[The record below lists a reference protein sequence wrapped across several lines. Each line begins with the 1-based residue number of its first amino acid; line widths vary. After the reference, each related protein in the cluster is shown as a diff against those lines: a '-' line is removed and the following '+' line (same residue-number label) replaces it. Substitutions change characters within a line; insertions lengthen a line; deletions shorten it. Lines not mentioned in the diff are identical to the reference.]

1 MARGS
6 SSTQTRSQKTNTV
19 KHGRASQGSSQTQP
33 KRGTR
38 AQRVDS
44 EEENDGN
51 ADADGAYDEEIDV
64 EGGGGGASQE
74 GVDINL
80 KANQLVRLA
89 LFMEHKRMPLRRDEI
104 SRKVFGP
111 SSRAS
116 RSFNRV
122 FERAQSILNHTFGM
136 ELVELQSR
144 AAMDKTAAAADPS
157 ALNEESEEDDGAPP
171 ATQGKRRGKATGLK
185 KKAPPTG
192 SKTYILRSILH
203 STLISLAALPDEEI
217 LTAELDDAS
226 DELDDDGTPA
236 PSQIQ
241 GSRRPRRSQS
251 TSLSPPTCTGTLLSF
266 SSPTLPALEN
276 VAALGIQNV
285 ILSLILTSGRLISD
299 RELRGALRQLHLPM
313 GASVPLGRSAHN
325 HSSGTGGTA
334 TFTIEAYLQ
343 LLIRQGYID
352 RVVSGEAGKPA
363 KAAGGK
369 RGRLST
375 VGGNLDGEDGENKYE
390 WRWGPRAHSEIG
402 EKAVQEFVA
411 EFMVGIGSN
420 EDDQDGS
427 GSRGGRRSGGS
438 NRAQDNA
445 AKLKK
450 MMDGIE
456 KASGG
461 NIVDLK

>member
-6 SSTQTRSQKTNTV
+6 SSTQTRSQQTNTV
-19 KHGRASQGSSQTQP
+19 KYGGSSQGSSQTQP
-33 KRGTR
+33 KCGTS

-44 EEENDGN
+44 EEENGGN
-51 ADADGAYDEEIDV
+51 ANADGVYDEEIDV

-89 LFMEHKRMPLRRDEI
+89 LFMKHKRMPLRRDGI
-104 SRKVFGP
+104 SRKELLYAFTFQNDALRSVFLCF
-111 SSRAS
+111 SFFQSRLRTS
-116 RSFNRV
+116 TIHPRSY
-122 FERAQSILNHTFGM
+122 FGHGACRT
-136 ELVELQSR
+136 R
-144 AAMDKTAAAADPS
+144 AAMDKAAAAANPS
-157 ALNEESEEDDGAPP
+157 ALNEESEEDDGGPP

-313 GASVPLGRSAHN
+313 GASVPLGRSTHN
-325 HSSGTGGTA
+325 HS
-334 TFTIEAYLQ
+334 
-343 LLIRQGYID
+343 QGYID

-375 VGGNLDGEDGENKYE
+375 AGGNLDGEDGENKYE

-411 EFMVGIGSN
+411 EFMVGIGSD

-450 MMDGIE
+450 MMDGID

>member
-1 MARGS
+1 
-6 SSTQTRSQKTNTV
+6 N
-19 KHGRASQGSSQTQP
+19 
-33 KRGTR
+33 
-38 AQRVDS
+38 
-44 EEENDGN
+44 
-51 ADADGAYDEEIDV
+51 
-64 EGGGGGASQE
+64 
-74 GVDINL
+74 
-80 KANQLVRLA
+80 
-89 LFMEHKRMPLRRDEI
+89 EHKRVPLRRDEF

-171 ATQGKRRGKATGLK
+171 ATQ
-185 KKAPPTG
+185 APPTG

-203 STLISLAALPDEEI
+203 STLTSLAALPDEEI

-226 DELDDDGTPA
+226 DKLDDDGTPA

-251 TSLSPPTCTGTLLSF
+251 TT
-266 SSPTLPALEN
+266 
-276 VAALGIQNV
+276 LGIQNV

-299 RELRGALRQLHLPM
+299 RELRGALRRLHLPM
-313 GASVPLGRSAHN
+313 GARVPLSRSAHN

-352 RVVSGEAGKPA
+352 RVVSGEAGKPV

-375 VGGNLDGEDGENKYE
+375 AGGNLDGEDGENKYE
-390 WRWGPRAHSEIG
+390 WRWGPRAHSENG
-402 EKAVQEFVA
+402 EKAAQEFVA
-411 EFMVGIGSN
+411 EFGLFCS
-420 EDDQDGS
+420 
-427 GSRGGRRSGGS
+427 
-438 NRAQDNA
+438 
-445 AKLKK
+445 
-450 MMDGIE
+450 
-456 KASGG
+456 
-461 NIVDLK
+461 

>member
-6 SSTQTRSQKTNTV
+6 SSTQTRFQRTNTV
-19 KHGRASQGSSQTQP
+19 KHGRASQGSSQTQS

-38 AQRVDS
+38 TQRVDS
-44 EEENDGN
+44 EEDNEDNDGN
-51 ADADGAYDEEIDV
+51 ADADGAYDEEMYV

-89 LFMEHKRMPLRRDEI
+89 LFMEHKRMALRRDEI

-144 AAMDKTAAAADPS
+144 AAMDKAAAAADPS

-217 LTAELDDAS
+217 LIAELDDAS
-226 DELDDDGTPA
+226 DELDD
-236 PSQIQ
+236 
-241 GSRRPRRSQS
+241 S

-276 VAALGIQNV
+276 VGALGIQNV
-285 ILSLILTSGRLISD
+285 ILSLILTSGRLMSD

-334 TFTIEAYLQ
+334 TFTIESYLQ
-343 LLIRQGYID
+343 LLMRQGYID

-375 VGGNLDGEDGENKYE
+375 AGGNLDGEDGENKYE

-427 GSRGGRRSGGS
+427 GSRGGRSSGGS
-438 NRAQDNA
+438 NRVHDNA

-456 KASGG
+456 KAAGG

>member
-6 SSTQTRSQKTNTV
+6 SSAQTRSQKTNTV
-19 KHGRASQGSSQTQP
+19 KYGGASQGSSQTQP

-104 SRKVFGP
+104 SRKELLYAFTFQNDALR
-111 SSRAS
+111 SAFSFFQSRLRTS
-116 RSFNRV
+116 TIHP
-122 FERAQSILNHTFGM
+122 QSYFWYGACRT
-136 ELVELQSR
+136 R
-144 AAMDKTAAAADPS
+144 AAMDKAAAAANPS
-157 ALNEESEEDDGAPP
+157 ALNEESEEDDGGPP
-171 ATQGKRRGKATGLK
+171 ATQGNGGESYRIK

-203 STLISLAALPDEEI
+203 STLISLAALPDI
-217 LTAELDDAS
+217 LTAELDDAF
-226 DELDDDGTPA
+226 DELDDVGTPA

-276 VAALGIQNV
+276 VAAFGIQN
-285 ILSLILTSGRLISD
+285 IILTSGRLISD

-313 GASVPLGRSAHN
+313 GASVLLGRSAHN
-325 HSSGTGGTA
+325 HS
-334 TFTIEAYLQ
+334 
-343 LLIRQGYID
+343 QGYID

-363 KAAGGK
+363 KAASGK

-375 VGGNLDGEDGENKYE
+375 AGGNLDGEHGENKYE

-402 EKAVQEFVA
+402 EKAVQELVA
-411 EFMVGIGSN
+411 EFGLFCS
-420 EDDQDGS
+420 
-427 GSRGGRRSGGS
+427 
-438 NRAQDNA
+438 
-445 AKLKK
+445 
-450 MMDGIE
+450 
-456 KASGG
+456 
-461 NIVDLK
+461 

>member
-19 KHGRASQGSSQTQP
+19 KYGGPSQGSSQTQP
-33 KRGTR
+33 KRGTS

-44 EEENDGN
+44 EEENGGN
-51 ADADGAYDEEIDV
+51 ADADGAYNEEIDV
-64 EGGGGGASQE
+64 EGGGGGASQ
-74 GVDINL
+74 GGADINL

-89 LFMEHKRMPLRRDEI
+89 LLMEHKRMPLRRDEI
-104 SRKVFGP
+104 SRKELLYAFTFQNDALRSVF
-111 SSRAS
+111 SCFSFFQSRLRTS
-116 RSFNRV
+116 TIHP
-122 FERAQSILNHTFGM
+122 QSYFWYGACRT
-136 ELVELQSR
+136 R
-144 AAMDKTAAAADPS
+144 AAMDKAAAAANPS
-157 ALNEESEEDDGAPP
+157 ALNEESEEDDGGPP
-171 ATQGKRRGKATGLK
+171 ATQGNGGESYRIK

-217 LTAELDDAS
+217 LTAELDDAF
-226 DELDDDGTPA
+226 DELDDVGTPA

-276 VAALGIQNV
+276 VAAFGIQNI
-285 ILSLILTSGRLISD
+285 ILSLILTSARLISD

-325 HSSGTGGTA
+325 HS
-334 TFTIEAYLQ
+334 
-343 LLIRQGYID
+343 QGYID

-363 KAAGGK
+363 QAAGGK

-375 VGGNLDGEDGENKYE
+375 AGGNLDGEDGENKYE

-402 EKAVQEFVA
+402 EKAVQELVA
-411 EFMVGIGSN
+411 EFGLFCS
-420 EDDQDGS
+420 
-427 GSRGGRRSGGS
+427 
-438 NRAQDNA
+438 
-445 AKLKK
+445 
-450 MMDGIE
+450 
-456 KASGG
+456 
-461 NIVDLK
+461 

>member
-6 SSTQTRSQKTNTV
+6 SSTQTRSQRTNTV

-38 AQRVDS
+38 TRRVDS
-44 EEENDGN
+44 EEDNEDNDSN
-51 ADADGAYDEEIDV
+51 ADADGAYDEEMDV

-74 GVDINL
+74 GADINL

-111 SSRAS
+111 SFRAS

-144 AAMDKTAAAADPS
+144 AAMDKAAAAADPS
-157 ALNEESEEDDGAPP
+157 ALNEE
-171 ATQGKRRGKATGLK
+171 GKATGLK

-375 VGGNLDGEDGENKYE
+375 AGGNLDGEDGENKYE

-411 EFMVGIGSN
+411 EFMVGTGSN

>member
-19 KHGRASQGSSQTQP
+19 KYGGPSQGSSQTQP
-33 KRGTR
+33 KRGTS
-38 AQRVDS
+38 AQRVDL
-44 EEENDGN
+44 EEENGGN

-136 ELVELQSR
+136 EL
-144 AAMDKTAAAADPS
+144 
-157 ALNEESEEDDGAPP
+157 EDDGAPP
-171 ATQGKRRGKATGLK
+171 ATQGNGGESYRIK

-276 VAALGIQNV
+276 VAAFGIQNI
-285 ILSLILTSGRLISD
+285 ILSLILTYGRLISD
-299 RELRGALRQLHLPM
+299 REPRGALRQLHLPM

-369 RGRLST
+369 RGRIST
-375 VGGNLDGEDGENKYE
+375 AGGNLDGEDGENKYE

-411 EFMVGIGSN
+411 EFGLFCS
-420 EDDQDGS
+420 
-427 GSRGGRRSGGS
+427 
-438 NRAQDNA
+438 
-445 AKLKK
+445 
-450 MMDGIE
+450 
-456 KASGG
+456 
-461 NIVDLK
+461 

>member
-19 KHGRASQGSSQTQP
+19 KYGGPSQGSSQTQP
-33 KRGTR
+33 KRGTS

-44 EEENDGN
+44 EEKNGGN

-89 LFMEHKRMPLRRDEI
+89 LFMKHKWMPLRRDEI
-104 SRKVFGP
+104 SRKAC
-111 SSRAS
+111 R
-116 RSFNRV
+116 
-122 FERAQSILNHTFGM
+122 T
-136 ELVELQSR
+136 R
-144 AAMDKTAAAADPS
+144 AAMDKAAAAANPS

-185 KKAPPTG
+185 KKASPTG

-217 LTAELDDAS
+217 LTAELDGAS

-251 TSLSPPTCTGTLLSF
+251 T
-266 SSPTLPALEN
+266 
-276 VAALGIQNV
+276 
-285 ILSLILTSGRLISD
+285 
-299 RELRGALRQLHLPM
+299 
-313 GASVPLGRSAHN
+313 
-325 HSSGTGGTA
+325 
-334 TFTIEAYLQ
+334 
-343 LLIRQGYID
+343 
-352 RVVSGEAGKPA
+352 

-402 EKAVQEFVA
+402 EKAVQDRRVY
-411 EFMVGIGSN
+411 
-420 EDDQDGS
+420 
-427 GSRGGRRSGGS
+427 GGYR
-438 NRAQDNA
+438 
-445 AKLKK
+445 
-450 MMDGIE
+450 
-456 KASGG
+456 
-461 NIVDLK
+461 

>member
-19 KHGRASQGSSQTQP
+19 KYGGSSQGSSQTQP

-38 AQRVDS
+38 TRRVDS
-44 EEENDGN
+44 EEDNEDNDSH
-51 ADADGAYDEEIDV
+51 ADADGAYDEEMDV

-74 GVDINL
+74 GADINL

-136 ELVELQSR
+136 EL
-144 AAMDKTAAAADPS
+144 
-157 ALNEESEEDDGAPP
+157 N
-171 ATQGKRRGKATGLK
+171 QGKTTEGLLSCRVTEGKATGSK
-185 KKAPPTG
+185 RKVHVSAPTG

-427 GSRGGRRSGGS
+427 GSRGGRGSGGS

-461 NIVDLK
+461 NIADLK

>member
-19 KHGRASQGSSQTQP
+19 KYGRASQGSSQTQP

-51 ADADGAYDEEIDV
+51 ADADADGAYDEEIDV

-104 SRKVFGP
+104 SRKAC
-111 SSRAS
+111 R
-116 RSFNRV
+116 
-122 FERAQSILNHTFGM
+122 T
-136 ELVELQSR
+136 R
-144 AAMDKTAAAADPS
+144 AAMDKAAAAANPS

-171 ATQGKRRGKATGLK
+171 ATQGNGGESYRIK
-185 KKAPPTG
+185 KK
-192 SKTYILRSILH
+192 
-203 STLISLAALPDEEI
+203 
-217 LTAELDDAS
+217 AELDDAS

-276 VAALGIQNV
+276 VAAFGIQNI

-299 RELRGALRQLHLPM
+299 REPRGALRQLHLPM
-313 GASVPLGRSAHN
+313 GASVPLGRSAHD

-343 LLIRQGYID
+343 LLIRQGYIN

-375 VGGNLDGEDGENKYE
+375 AGGNLDGEDGENKYE
-390 WRWGPRAHSEIG
+390 WRWGPRTHSEIG

-411 EFMVGIGSN
+411 EFGLFCS
-420 EDDQDGS
+420 
-427 GSRGGRRSGGS
+427 
-438 NRAQDNA
+438 
-445 AKLKK
+445 
-450 MMDGIE
+450 
-456 KASGG
+456 
-461 NIVDLK
+461 